1 MSDQSV
7 PVTQPEE
14 SVSVSEGEGAVV
26 DAEAFTPTAAQT
38 DAMAETGRLSLR
50 QLMVRQFF
58 RNRLAVFGTVL
69 LILLYLMILFA
80 EFLAPYDYL
89 HINEDS
95 VRMAP
100 QWPRVFDLEGNF
112 HLRPF
117 VCGTET
123 TLDTENLQW
132 IHTLDCSQIYPIKF
146 FVRGYPYKLFG
157 LIPTDIHLFGV
168 EEPGTFFLFGTD
180 GLGRD
185 LLSRIIQGGRV
196 SLTVGL
202 VGVALTIFLGATL
215 GTASGYFG
223 GMTDNIMQRIIELLM
238 SFPTIPLWAALAAAL
253 PPGWSSLKRFFA
265 ISMILSLVG
274 WTGLARQ
281 VRAKVLSY
289 REMDYTMA
297 ARAAGGSDRRIIF
310 VHMLPN
316 AASHII
322 VVATLAIPGMI
333 LAETALSFL
342 GLGIQPPMVSWGTL
356 LQDAQQVTVI
366 LQYPWLLIPGL
377 FVIVAVLAFNFV
389 GDGLRDAVDP
399 YAV

>member
-14 SVSVSEGEGAVV
+14 SVPVQEAGGAVAKSQV
-26 DAEAFTPTAAQT
+26 FTPTTAQT

-50 QLMVRQFF
+50 QLMTKQFF

-69 LILLYLMILFA
+69 LILLYLMILCA
-80 EFLAPYDYL
+80 EFLAPYEYL
-89 HINEDS
+89 KINEDF
-95 VRMAP
+95 VRLAP
-100 QWPRVFDLEGNF
+100 QWPRFFDLEGSF

-132 IHTLDCSQIYPIKF
+132 IHTPDCTQIYPIRF
-146 FVRGYPYKLFG
+146 FVRGYAYKLFG

-223 GMTDNIMQRIIELLM
+223 GTTDNIIQRVIELLM
-238 SFPTIPLWAALAAAL
+238 SFPTIPLWAAFAAAL
-253 PPGWSSLKRFFA
+253 PLDWSSLKRFFA
-265 ISMILSLVG
+265 ISVILSLVG

-297 ARAAGGSDRRIIF
+297 AKAAGGSDRRIIF

-356 LQDAQQVTVI
+356 LQDAQQVNVI
-366 LQYPWLLIPGL
+366 LQYPWLMIPGL

>member
-1 MSDQSV
+1 MSQPEDPV
-7 PVTQPEE
+7 PVPEA
-14 SVSVSEGEGAVV
+14 EGAV
-26 DAEAFTPTAAQT
+26 PTSVTFQPTLAQT
-38 DAMAETGRLSLR
+38 EAMIEVGRLSLR
-50 QLMVRQFF
+50 QLMLRRFL
-58 RNRLAVFGTVL
+58 RNRLAVFGTVV

-80 EFLAPYDYL
+80 EFLSPYEYL
-89 HINEDS
+89 GIHEDS

-100 QWPRVFDLEGNF
+100 QWPRFRDQEGRF

-123 TLDTENLQW
+123 TLDTENLEW
-132 IHTLDCSQIYPIKF
+132 IHTTDCTRTYAIRF
-146 FVRGYPYKLFG
+146 FVRRYPYKLLG
-157 LIPTDIHLFGV
+157 LISTDIHLFGV

-185 LLSRIIQGGRV
+185 LLSRVIQGGRV

-202 VGVALTIFLGATL
+202 VGVALTVFFGASL

-223 GMTDNIMQRIIELLM
+223 GVTDNIMQRVIELLM
-238 SFPTIPLWAALAAAL
+238 SFPTIPLWAAFAAAL
-253 PPGWSSLKRFFA
+253 PPDWSSLKRFFA
-265 ISMILSLVG
+265 ISVILSLVG

-281 VRAKVLSY
+281 VRAKVLAY

-297 ARAAGGSDRRIIF
+297 AKAAGGSDRRIIF

-322 VVATLAIPGMI
+322 VVASLAIPGMI

-342 GLGIQPPMVSWGTL
+342 GLGILPPMVSWGTL
-356 LQDAQQVTVI
+356 LQGAQQVNVI
-366 LQYPWLLIPGL
+366 LQHPWLLIPGL